1 MTVELT
7 PRTLLRSAPLSVMNV
22 PGAAVALDA
31 QAPNWIASDDRGLR
45 LLAAFD
51 GRTPLGRIVTDYAT
65 QSGLDVAA
73 AWLHVDTFA
82 RDALRQGIVTAN
94 GTVEAPYLGRSAYLA
109 AERLHELWIQVND
122 FCNLACGHCLVS
134 SGPTE
139 SHGLTTG
146 RLRDVIDQAVTLGVA
161 RFFFTGGEP
170 LARPDILDLA
180 EHVIIHHDREL
191 VIMTNGTVFSGSRLD
206 RLRALAGDPPL
217 PSADAAARADGTASE
232 PKLRMQISLDG
243 ASATTNDPIR
253 GPGSF
258 DRIVSGIQA
267 AVNAGLRPT
276 LTATI
281 LRHNLTD
288 LENFVRLAAE
298 ARRDQPASAV
308 AASPRTRPDRALR
321 RSSLGSRD
329 SRRRPRRTPRR
340 VRGWPDD

>member
-7 PRTLLRSAPLSVMNV
+7 PRTLLRSAPLSVMHV

-31 QAPNWIASDDRGLR
+31 QAPNWIASDDRGLS

-65 QSGLDVAA
+65 QSGLDVVA

-94 GTVEAPYLGRSAYLA
+94 GTVDAPYLGRSAYLA
-109 AERLHELWIQVND
+109 VDRLHELWIQVND
-122 FCNLACGHCLVS
+122 FCNLACAHCLVS

-146 RLRDVIDQAVTLGVA
+146 RLRDVIDQAVTLGVE

-170 LARPDILDLA
+170 LTRPDIFDLA
-180 EHVIIHHDREL
+180 EHVITHHDREL
-191 VIMTNGTVFSGSRLD
+191 VVMTNGTVFSGGRLE
-206 RLRALAGDPPL
+206 RLRALAVDPPRV
-217 PSADAAARADGTASE
+217 DTVARADEKAPE
-232 PKLRMQISLDG
+232 PKLRVQISLDG
-243 ASATTNDPIR
+243 ASAATNDPVR

-258 DRIVSGIQA
+258 ERIVTGIRA
-267 AVNAGLRPT
+267 AVSAGLRPT
-276 LTATI
+276 LTATDSSTQPD
-281 LRHNLTD
+281 RPRQARTPGGG
-288 LENFVRLAAE
+288 

-308 AASPRTRPDRALR
+308 AASARARPDRVLR
-321 RSSLGSRD
+321 RSSFGPRD